1 MFFICIRKDCIGYTD
16 VSLCGLYSITLT
28 MFPCVFLWMLL
39 HYVVCNVD
47 TQTAGLG
54 TRRIAR
60 KEGDIIFGAL
70 LPMHKKP
77 PETTVY
83 TRSCGVIWEQYGIH
97 RLEIFLETL
106 DKINASPD
114 LLPNITV
121 GYDIRD
127 SCWYSPIALEQS
139 IDFIK
144 DSLANL
150 DAQADRE
157 NNSTRKG
164 DCKTENRKPIVGL
177 IGPGSSHNTI
187 QVQNLLQIFHIPQI
201 GFSATSMELSNK
213 NLYGYFL
220 RVVPSDKFQ
229 AQALLDIVIRYN
241 WTYISTVHTDG
252 NYGARGI
259 MEFKNLARNSSV
271 CIANS
276 ESAPSR
282 QDPHYFDALIRR
294 MLITK
299 NARVIVCFCEG
310 ATVTSLYNATRRVK
324 GARGHFLILGSD
336 GWADRPDVVQSIED
350 AAAGGLSIKLHS
362 PIIPT
367 FDKKFKAL
375 NPFLNERNPW
385 FKEFWQE
392 KFSCTIPGDEDANP
406 QFINKTCTGK
416 EVHRDFVQDSKLG
429 FVVNAMYTMATALHN
444 MHRDICGDYPGLC
457 PEMIPVEGRLYK
469 EYLLNVSL
477 ITYSNDD
484 LHFDKN
490 GDPPARYD
498 IMNFQKIGE
507 GANAT
512 YAYVKV
518 GEWNTGYL
526 DMNDSK
532 IYWLN
537 REKGDAH
544 TMSVCSQ
551 PCPKGYVKNIE
562 GNTRCCW
569 TCIPCEENEFMM
581 DEETCKECSKG
592 WWPNEELTACKMIET
607 EYLSWFDTEA
617 LVAISMA
624 CVGIFVTLWITVIF
638 IRHHNTP
645 VVKASTRELSYIIMF
660 GIVTAFCC
668 NFVLVSKPTIVSCYF
683 TRILP
688 GLSFSLIY
696 GALVTKTNRIARILE
711 GTKKIITKKPRFM
724 SASAQ
729 VIITCIIVG
738 IECAIITVML
748 IIEPADS
755 ELDYPTNR
763 RVRLVCNT
771 SPLGI
776 VVPFGFDLV
785 LILMCTLYAVKT
797 RNLPENFNEA
807 KFIGFTMYTTCVIWL
822 GFFAIYFGSESR
834 VLTMSI
840 SISLSAS
847 VSLVLLF
854 FPKIYVIVWAP
865 EKNTRSAFTTSKDV
879 RCHIGSISFH
889 SGESVDMMRDK
900 KTIDGKT
907 AYRRRSLF
915 GKNRQKPK
923 ESLVRHQSMSLPP
936 NIRLNRQN
944 STHVQATESNSNSNQ
959 KFPWTTKDR
968 SPSEDAED
976 RLSTISS
983 KEESH
988 SHGSDRRKSGA
999 TASGNKKQ
1007 DSQCQTDTMMFEE
1020 YLARSRS
1027 DRVGSSIRSRASTGK
1042 NSEGAQRCESDSS
1055 INSDEIFL
1063 SLPAN
1068 NAHER
1073 RGMYKTSPIHGDRS
1087 PLLSDREIQDK
1098 CYGNNFVA
1106 TLEPYGHTIM
1116 SDYQRQEVPPRV
1128 KSVSPYN
1135 TRYDNAYSKHN
1146 HHNDCSTN
1154 AFLHPSPKAVRDPA
1168 DQVFQPRFSNGPFLT
1183 ATVSAPL
1190 GNTYQLKP
1198 DESSL
1203 YGRRHSENSALIKI
1217 DNAETVLPISQG
1229 RNATPN
1235 RRSVT
1240 KCDRSHLEA
1249 NEPLLDGHSLD
1260 MANSS
1265 PVYFSHVDCLKDSRL
1280 ITPNSNV
1287 DLIKL
1292 APEKH
1297 VPASAFNLAPVEAP
1311 SLNSNGPVN
1320 SATCPS
1326 PESVVSTGLSQLEEE
1341 EVSMISF
1348 HSYLKSHGV
1357 DLDMSSVQSSDV

>member
-1 MFFICIRKDCIGYTD
+1 MYACAILWILFHCVLCEDE
-16 VSLCGLYSITLT
+16 SLAAPLK
-28 MFPCVFLWMLL
+28 
-39 HYVVCNVD
+39 
-47 TQTAGLG
+47 AGLG
-54 TRRIAR
+54 ARRIAR
-60 KEGDIIFGAL
+60 KEGDVIFGAL

-83 TRSCGVIWEQYGIH
+83 TRSCGKIWEQYGIH
-97 RLEIFLETL
+97 RLEIFLETV

-114 LLPNITV
+114 ILPNVTV

-150 DAQADRE
+150 DAEEARQ
-157 NNSTRKG
+157 NNSTPKG

-220 RVVPSDKFQ
+220 RVVPSDKYQ
-229 AQALLDIVIRYN
+229 AQAMLDIVIRYN

-252 NYGARGI
+252 NYGARGLA
-259 MEFKNLARNSSV
+259 EFHNLARNSSV
-271 CIANS
+271 CIANT

-282 QDPHYFDALIRR
+282 KDPHVFDALIRR
-294 MLITK
+294 MLVTK

-324 GARGHFLILGSD
+324 GAQGHFLILGSD
-336 GWADRPDVVQSIED
+336 GWADRPDVVESIED
-350 AAAGGLSIKLHS
+350 AAAGGLSMKLHS
-362 PIIPT
+362 PIIPA

-375 NPFLNERNPW
+375 NPFLNDRNPW

-392 KFSCTIPGDEDANP
+392 KFSCTIPGDEDAKAE
-406 QFINKTCTGK
+406 FINKTCTGR
-416 EVHRDFVQDSKLG
+416 EIHQDFVQDSKLG
-429 FVVNAMYTMATALHN
+429 FVVNAMYTMAKALHN
-444 MHRDICGDYPGLC
+444 MHQDICGDYPGLC
-457 PEMIPVEGRLYK
+457 PEMIPLEGRKYK
-469 EYLLNVSL
+469 EYLLNVSMV
-477 ITYSNDD
+477 TYSNDD

-498 IMNFQKIGE
+498 IMNFQKFGE
-507 GANAT
+507 GANVT
-512 YAYVKV
+512 YGYVKV
-518 GEWNTGYL
+518 GEWNTGHL

-537 REKGDAH
+537 RLSGEAH

-551 PCPKGYVKNIE
+551 PCSIGNIKNIE

-581 DEETCKECSKG
+581 DEETCKSCSKG
-592 WWPNEELTACKMIET
+592 WWPNEDLTACKMIET

-617 LVAISMA
+617 VVAISLA
-624 CVGIFVTLWITVIF
+624 CFGIFVTLWITVIF

-660 GIVTAFCC
+660 GIITAFCC

-755 ELDYPTNR
+755 KLDYPTNK

-771 SPLGI
+771 TTLGI

-822 GFFAIYFGSESR
+822 GFFAIYFGSEAR
-834 VLTMSI
+834 VLTMSV

-889 SGESVDMMRDK
+889 SAESVDMMRDK
-900 KTIDGKT
+900 KTMDGKN
-907 AYRRRSLF
+907 AYRRRSVF
-915 GKNRQKPK
+915 GKSRQKPK
-923 ESLVRHQSMSLPP
+923 DSLMRHQSMSLPP

-944 STHVQATESNSNSNQ
+944 STHVQATNSNSNSKQ

-968 SPSEDAED
+968 TPSEDAED

-988 SHGSDRRKSGA
+988 SHGSDRRKSGV
-999 TASGNKKQ
+999 TGNGNNKKQ
-1007 DSQCQTDTMMFEE
+1007 DSQCQTDNGMFEE

-1027 DRVGSSIRSRASTGK
+1027 DRVGSSLRSRASTGR
-1042 NSEGAQRCESDSS
+1042 NSEGAQRCGSDSS

-1063 SLPAN
+1063 SLPPN

-1087 PLLSDREIQDK
+1087 PLLNESVTPDK
-1098 CYGNNFVA
+1098 CYGNSLVA

-1116 SDYQRQEVPPRV
+1116 SDYQRQDVPPRV

-1135 TRYDNAYSKHN
+1135 TVYDNAHSNPDHRIE
-1146 HHNDCSTN
+1146 CSANT
-1154 AFLHPSPKAVRDPA
+1154 FLHPSPKPLRGSSDP
-1168 DQVFQPRFSNGPFLT
+1168 VFQPRFSNGPFLT

-1190 GNTYQLKP
+1190 GSTYQLKP

-1203 YGRRHSENSALIKI
+1203 YGRRHSDNSALIMI
-1217 DNAETVLPISQG
+1217 SNPETVVSNPQ
-1229 RNATPN
+1229 RRYTTPN
-1235 RRSVT
+1235 RRPLPQ
-1240 KCDRSHLEA
+1240 CDQTQTEA
-1249 NEPLLDGHSLD
+1249 CEPLLERDSSDLC
-1260 MANSS
+1260 NSS
-1265 PVYFSHVDCLKDSRL
+1265 PVYFSHSDCIRDSRL
-1280 ITPNSNV
+1280 LPP
-1287 DLIKL
+1287 DRKADYIKL
-1292 APEKH
+1292 PPEKH
-1297 VPASAFNLAPVEAP
+1297 VSSSALTPIPAGAPG
-1311 SLNSNGPVN
+1311 LNSYRPTS
-1320 SATCPS
+1320 SATSPS
-1326 PESVVSTGLSQLEEE
+1326 PDSTMSTGLGKLEEE

-1348 HSYLKSHGV
+1348 HSYLKSRGV